1 MSVWLSTRRKGA
13 EALEGNLSA
22 LRMYYKMGVRL
33 ITLTWNY
40 ANELAD
46 GITESRGGGLT
57 AFGGEAVS
65 MMESM
70 GILIDVSHLSERVDW
85 PSSL

>member
-1 MSVWLSTRRKGA
+1 
-13 EALEGNLSA
+13 
-22 LRMYYKMGVRL
+22 MYYKMGARL

-46 GITESRGGGLT
+46 GITGSRGGGLT
-57 AFGGEAVS
+57 AFGREAVS

-70 GILIDVSHLSERVDW
+70 GILIDVSHLSERGFWDGLNVLLIRLLHHIPV
-85 PSSL
+85 PSRSVEIYEI